1 MRPLALREAIRS
13 SAYSYTD
20 ERNRRIHPFSGIFV
34 DVPTPVKNDFLD
46 FAGSRESYEHQKVQV
61 TYAPVASAQKRGSSG
76 TEPLLAKIRREER
89 FGSLVAAAGT
99 IWAVYVGTHDYASLM
114 RLQFSPPGPLEVCAL
129 GILIWLH
136 AKWRRSLRR
145 V

>member
-1 MRPLALREAIRS
+1 MKRRTDSLFG
-13 SAYSYTD
+13 YSYTD
-20 ERNRRIHPFSGIFV
+20 ERNERIRPFSGIFI
-34 DVPTPVKNDFLD
+34 DVPNSVKDDFIDLD
-46 FAGSRESYEHQKVQV
+46 AGREGYQHQRLQV
-61 TYAPVASAQKRGSSG
+61 TYAPVGSAQKRASSG
-76 TEPLLAKIRREER
+76 TEPVLAKIRREER
-89 FGSLVAAAGT
+89 LGSLIAAGGT
-99 IWAVYVGTHDYASLM
+99 VWAVYVGSHDYASLM